1 VSEQNEQE
9 YGPTPQSGASMA
21 PPPPPRSVI
30 TELPS
35 RWPKAI
41 GIINIIF
48 GSIGFVFGLLGVL
61 YMIFMAKILQMTM
74 QSQPELLAQMEEI
87 DFSIMMGAQALAS
100 GVVGILWSIVLFSSG
115 VMLLRRSRNAR
126 FTTMLWAV
134 IRIFL
139 AAAAV
144 YLTLVNTPR
153 WTEHL
158 QELADQGNEMAASMT
173 GRSNLVVGIS
183 MALLFGLPYPLFI
196 LIWFMRS
203 KIKAECVE
211 W

>member
-1 VSEQNEQE
+1 MPDDFNQE
-9 YGPTPQSGASMA
+9 DGPNPMPA
-21 PPPPPRSVI
+21 PTIPPAPPPRSVI

-35 RWPKAI
+35 RWPKTI

-48 GSIGFVFGLLGVL
+48 GSIGFLFGLLGVL

-74 QSQPELLAQMEEI
+74 QSQPDMLAQMEEI
-87 DFSIMMGAQALAS
+87 DFSIIMGTQALAS
-100 GVVGILWSIVLFSSG
+100 GVVGILWSIILFSAG
-115 VMLLRRSRNAR
+115 IMLVKRSRNAR
-126 FTTMLWAV
+126 FTNMLWAV

-144 YLTLVNTPR
+144 YLALVNTPR

-158 QELADQGNEMAASMT
+158 QELADQGNEMAASMI

-183 MALLFGLPYPLFI
+183 MALLFGLPYPLFL
-196 LIWFMRS
+196 LIWLIRP
-203 KIKAECVE
+203 KIKAECAE